1 MPEFVFYEEDGG
13 FKSGSVMS
21 DIGTSLQ
28 VEAASGKRSKIKSGH
43 VLLRFPSPGLT
54 EFTQQSQ
61 ALADEIDPDFLWQ
74 VCGQDE
80 FGFADLARDYYGH
93 APNAVESAAVAIK
106 LHSSPMYFY
115 KKGKGRYKAAPE
127 ENLKAALASIEKKQ
141 KQAEQ
146 IAAWVAELKD
156 GRCPDALKSQVTM
169 LLYKPDRNTLEMK
182 ALEQACAET
191 GLSPVRL
198 LASTGALTSHHD
210 HHLKRFLVEYFAEGR
225 DAGVHAPLREY
236 SHLPLA
242 NIRTFSIDDEE
253 TTEIDDAFSVAP
265 REGGG
270 WRIGVHIAAPAVL
283 FDRDSPL
290 EALAARRLST
300 VYFPGDK
307 ITMLPH
313 EAVATGTL
321 AAGNEVPVVSLYVDV
336 NADLSIGSTHSV
348 IERMTITANIR
359 IQELATRF
367 TPENLAADA
376 VPGEFGPELAILWR
390 IACQLKVLRGDTAED
405 LTGKVDYNFAVEDDR
420 VTITTRQRGNPI
432 DLTVSEWM
440 ILANSTWGKLLADHG
455 VAAIYRSQSN
465 GRTRMSLEALPH
477 EGLGVAQYAWSTSP
491 LRRYVDLANQRQ
503 LVALLTNAEPLWP
516 KRSPELVE
524 IARRFELTY
533 DAYNEFQRGMERYWV
548 LRWFAQEGVTRF
560 AASVLREDLVRAKE
574 LPLVTRVPGMVDQPS
589 GTHVW
594 IEVADI
600 DFWAPDATFRFGGR
614 IDGRSEASG
623 HDNAGQST

>member
-43 VLLRFPSPGLT
+43 VLLRFASPGLS
-54 EFTQQSQ
+54 EFTQASQ
-61 ALADEIDPDFLWQ
+61 AQADEIDPDFLWQ

-80 FGFADLARDYYGH
+80 FGFADLAKDYYGH

-106 LHSSPMYFY
+106 LHASPMYFY

-127 ENLKAALASIEKKQ
+127 DNLKAALASIEKKQ

-146 IAAWVAELKD
+146 IAAWVAELKA

-169 LLYKPDRNTLEMK
+169 LLYRPDRNTLEMK
-182 ALEQACAET
+182 ALEQACADT
-191 GLSPVRL
+191 GLTPVRL

-225 DAGVHAPLREY
+225 DAEVQAPLREY
-236 SHLPLA
+236 SQWPLA
-242 NIRTFSIDDEE
+242 DVRTFSIDDVE
-253 TTEIDDAFSVAP
+253 TTEIDDAFSVVP

-290 EALAARRLST
+290 EALASKRLST

-307 ITMLPH
+307 ITMLPS

-321 AAGNEVPVVSLYVDV
+321 AAGNEVPVMSLYVDV
-336 NADLSIGSTHSV
+336 GADLNPAATHST
-348 IERMTITANIR
+348 IERVRITANIR
-359 IQELATRF
+359 IPELATRF
-367 TPENLAADA
+367 TPENLAAGT
-376 VPGEFGPELAILWR
+376 VPGEFGAELAVLWR
-390 IACQLKVLRGDTAED
+390 IANQLKMLRGDTAED
-405 LTGKVDYNFAVEDDR
+405 LTGKVDYNFTVENDR
-420 VTITTRQRGNPI
+420 VAITTRQRGNPI

-465 GRTRMSLEALPH
+465 GRTRMGLEALPH

-503 LVALLTNAEPLWP
+503 LVALLTNAQPHWP
-516 KRSPELVE
+516 KRSPDLVE
-524 IARRFELTY
+524 VARRFELTY

-548 LRWFAQEGVTRF
+548 LRWFQQEGVTRF
-560 AASVLREDLVRAKE
+560 AATVLREDLVRAKE
-574 LPLVTRVPGMVDQPS
+574 LPLVTRVPGMADQPY

-594 IEVADI
+594 IEVTDI
-600 DFWAPDATFRFGGR
+600 DFWSPDATFRFGGR
-614 IDGRSEASG
+614 IEGSG
-623 HDNAGQST
+623 NNDNAVQST

>member
-28 VEAASGKRSKIKSGH
+28 VEAVSGKRSKIKSGH
-43 VLLRFPSPGLT
+43 VLLRFASPGLA
-54 EFTQQSQ
+54 EFAQASQ
-61 ALADEIDPDFLWQ
+61 AQADEIDPDFLWQ

-80 FGFADLARDYYGH
+80 FGFADLAKDYFGH
-93 APNAVESAAVAIK
+93 APSAVESAAVAIK
-106 LHSSPMYFY
+106 LHASPMYFY

-127 ENLKAALASIEKKQ
+127 DNLKAALASIEKKQ

-146 IAAWVAELKD
+146 IAAWVAELKS
-156 GRCPDALKSQVTM
+156 GTCPDALRSQLRM
-169 LLYKPDRNTLEMK
+169 LLYKPDRNTLEMR
-182 ALEQACAET
+182 ALEEACAET

-198 LASTGALTSHHD
+198 LAGTGALTSHHD
-210 HHLKRFLVEYFAEGR
+210 HHLNKFLVEYFPEGR
-225 DAGVHAPLREY
+225 DAGVAAPLREY
-236 SHLPLA
+236 SQWPTA

-253 TTEIDDAFSVAP
+253 TTEIDDAFSVVP
-265 REGGG
+265 KEGGG

-290 EALAARRLST
+290 EALAAKRLST
-300 VYFPGDK
+300 VYFPGNK
-307 ITMLPH
+307 ITMLPAD
-313 EAVATGTL
+313 AVATGTL

-336 NADLSIGSTHSV
+336 GADLTLGATHSA
-348 IERMTITANIR
+348 IERVTITANIR
-359 IQELATRF
+359 IQELAARF
-367 TPENLAADA
+367 TPENLAAGT
-376 VPGEFGPELAILWR
+376 VPGEFGPELVVMWR
-390 IACQLKVLRGDTAED
+390 IANQLKILRGDAED
-405 LTGKVDYNFAVEDDR
+405 LTGKVDYNFTVEQDR
-420 VTITTRQRGNPI
+420 IAITTRQRGNPI

-440 ILANSTWGKLLADHG
+440 IFANSTWGRLLADHG

-503 LVALLTNAEPLWP
+503 LVALLTQSQPNWP
-516 KRSPELVE
+516 KRSPELTD

-548 LRWFAQEGVTRF
+548 LRWFQQEGVTRF
-560 AASVLREDLVRAKE
+560 AATVLRDDLVRAKD
-574 LPLVTRVPGMVDQPS
+574 LPLVTRVPGMTDQPA
-589 GTHVW
+589 GAHVW

-600 DFWAPDATFRFGGR
+600 DFWAPDATFRCGGR
-614 IDGRSEASG
+614 IEGG
-623 HDNAGQST
+623 NDNATQSP

>member
-28 VEAASGKRSKIKSGH
+28 VEAVSGKRSKIKSGH
-43 VLLRFPSPGLT
+43 VLLRFASPGLV
-54 EFTQQSQ
+54 EFAQASQ
-61 ALADEIDPDFLWQ
+61 ARADEIDPDFLWQ
-74 VCGQDE
+74 VCGPDE
-80 FGFADLARDYYGH
+80 FGFADLAHDYYGH
-93 APNAVESAAVAIK
+93 APSAVEAAAVAIK
-106 LHSSPMYFY
+106 LHASPMYFY

-127 ENLKAALASIEKKQ
+127 ENLKAALASLEKKQ
-141 KQAEQ
+141 RQAEQ
-146 IAAWVAELKD
+146 IATWVAELKT

-191 GLSPVRL
+191 GLTPVRL

-210 HHLKRFLVEYFAEGR
+210 HHLKRFLVEYFPEGR
-225 DAGVHAPLREY
+225 DADVKVSLSEY
-236 SHLPLA
+236 SHPPFA

-253 TTEIDDAFSVAP
+253 TTEIDDAFSVVA
-265 REGGG
+265 RDEGG

-283 FDRDSPL
+283 FDRESSL
-290 EALAARRLST
+290 EALAAKRLST

-307 ITMLPH
+307 ITMLPPN
-313 EAVATGTL
+313 AVATGTL

-336 NADLSIGSTHSV
+336 NADLSLGATHST
-348 IERMTITANIR
+348 IERVTITANIR
-359 IQELATRF
+359 IQELAARF
-367 TPENLAADA
+367 TPEHLAADT
-376 VPGEFGPELAILWR
+376 VPGEFGRELAVLWR
-390 IACQLKVLRGDTAED
+390 IANQLKTLRGDTAED
-405 LTGKVDYNFAVEDDR
+405 LTGKVDYNFAVENDR
-420 VTITTRQRGNPI
+420 VAITTRQRGNPI

-440 ILANSTWGKLLADHG
+440 IFANSTWGKLLADHG

-503 LVALLTNAEPLWP
+503 LVALLSQQTPHWP

-524 IARRFELTY
+524 VARRFELTY

-548 LRWFAQEGVTRF
+548 LRWFHQEGATRF
-560 AASVLREDLVRAKE
+560 AATVLREDLVRAKE
-574 LPLVTRVPGMVDQPS
+574 LPLVTRVPGMTDQPA

-600 DFWAPDATFRFGGR
+600 DFWAPDATFRFAGR
-614 IDGRSEASG
+614 IDGRIEG
-623 HDNAGQST
+623 GNDNAVQSP